1 MNLKLCALPRLLLLL
16 SILQFSGC
24 SYLPDVS
31 MPDIS
36 LPDLDFP
43 DISLPRFGFGE
54 EEKPKE
60 PAIPI
65 SVAYA
70 FDPSVTEATLEIQAC
85 DLPYTLKTGESIVQ
99 NFLTL
104 GQETFQAVTA
114 YAGTGEAVQATKPSD
129 LIIQISMV
137 NQTFQ
142 AVDRMAEEDNYLAYL
157 DFCLLYTSPS
167 PRDRTRSR
175 MPSSA

>member
-1 MNLKLCALPRLLLLL
+1 MYLRTRTLPRLLLLVA
-16 SILQFSGC
+16 IFQFSGC
-24 SYLPDVS
+24 SYLPGVS
-31 MPDIS
+31 MPDI
-36 LPDLDFP
+36 DFP

-70 FDPSVTEATLEIQAC
+70 FDPSVTEATIEIQAC

-104 GQETFQAVTA
+104 GQETFQSSWLMQ
-114 YAGTGEAVQATKPSD
+114 EPEKPSKPPGRA
-129 LIIQISMV
+129 I
-137 NQTFQ
+137 
-142 AVDRMAEEDNYLAYL
+142 
-157 DFCLLYTSPS
+157 
-167 PRDRTRSR
+167 
-175 MPSSA
+175 